1 MSKKKIA
8 IIGIAILIFSLSI
21 GIASRFLKNE
31 VKALDLPVEGKTYTV
46 GIGGGTNYSYLFD
59 PYLYCI
65 EHGYEYS
72 RGTYKCTEVTTIN
85 DIANSARVGYAVA
98 YQETGKRA
106 VEIDAVQ
113 NLVWKYAKENNAFGS
128 GDRQSKGES
137 IFEPGYADVNSW
149 NNNWSYIN
157 NNFIYSTDRSYIPE
171 LANRSTA
178 WNYYSKEREKYIKY
192 NEFGELSATI
202 AVNDHNNTQNNI
214 FKISPEEGKTIEI
227 IGGKMGPFVIQ
238 YPNCSING
246 VDYIYGNVTISIGGE
261 TVNSSNIVD
270 ANGNSIAKSMKTNK
284 EENIS
289 LPGSGVEFYIKVNDG
304 QKPEEVSIQYSCTY
318 FYVDKYARLVNTRGH
333 KDDQTLILIKQA
345 AKDVF
350 VGRKWK
356 VVDDSIQIQLVK
368 KGPSDEKVYAKFA
381 INLAQSKNIQ
391 IISNN
396 IIVNQPDGL
405 EDQWA
410 SIKPISKDEDM
421 VIALEEQ
428 WVTEGY
434 VKYTSP
440 IIITLN
446 FDNTQNK
453 WIVNQRV
460 IEKPKIN
467 NTTYENITVEQTET
481 GRIIVV
487 TAVNRSEENLQLN
500 LVKKGPKGENVNATF
515 SVVGIKG
522 ASIVGSSTEFT
533 SSANLI
539 FKPNKDS
546 KQIVLDLMETKTE
559 EIRGYIKYSEKF
571 SITFNYDENAKKW
584 VLASYTKPHFSDA
597 GTSVEENLVVTFNN
611 NVATITAVNRRK
623 ENLLLNLDKVGP
635 NGEAVGA
642 VFSISATNAIVNRNT
657 LDTHYT
663 SSNFA
668 SLEPIDISKPIEIT
682 LTETSADGQ
691 YIVYNNSLK
700 FSVQYI
706 QSTKQ
711 WRIYRQNNV
720 TYTKNGV
727 TYTADIKVSV
737 VGNDIT
743 ITAENDIITVKP
755 RGLSGIVWL
764 DGQRGLKPVQSAN
777 GNREAD
783 EKTVQGVIVEL
794 CYKYVPLSETT
805 KGGKK
810 REDYSGHI
818 QDQFDELH
826 VDRSTTTAKD
836 GTFSFDNIGTL
847 KSTESLWNNHEY
859 QKPVYSWEP
868 KNEQCTHI
876 AKKCV
881 HTSCTAECF
890 RHVSAGGI
898 CRGDIGYCD
907 HDCGKAGNSP
917 SGCYQRVCKHDEH
930 TAACIGIICGN
941 EKHEHTAACYGLTCD
956 HKDGHLDS
964 CYKYECTHSHANG
977 CSDNHHDWYHSIDNG
992 GDVVCYLKKTRI
1004 TIKNPG
1010 GVHHDC
1016 DDPDSY
1022 YSKDSYPCYYCPQ
1035 SCQDTVGVQWCIRFT
1050 YDGVNYIATAADYGY
1065 DSPWASS
1072 VDSDAR
1078 EDGRDEF
1085 NRKFQTINSGSNI
1098 SYRYENNNTVAK
1110 FNPGYTEVNSSF
1122 TYVRAGKANSNYEM
1136 AALTKWVNSDVM
1148 INQMNNG
1155 CIGFGLVKRGVD
1167 LATVTDIY
1175 KARVYI
1181 NGEEQIYSY
1190 NDIANLGKD
1199 SNGNP
1204 IIDKL
1209 QNVNVTYNLY
1219 LYNSDY
1225 NYRIGDYELGAA
1237 KNDILVTKKNGAED
1251 ELQDEREADGDLSV
1265 QVMYQVLLNNQ
1276 SAADARINQIAYYF
1290 DRNYDLDSVRTS
1302 DGTGLSYSGLTLE
1315 TVNGVTY
1322 NKVIINTSSFANFN
1336 STTNQRVIYLQFTVK
1351 KDNNK
1356 IPLTTYK
1363 NWVEITEYYTPDG
1376 LIDCDSKPGNIKD
1389 GHFEDDSDDA
1399 PGLEIKL
1406 NNEQR
1411 IVSGF
1416 VFEDGKPFVEAAYNV
1431 GNGVYDNG
1439 EGKINGVIVQLIE
1452 IKKTTIGNTTLNLE
1466 YIWQE
1471 TVSGSNTVKYLSA
1484 DGQSQ
1489 GTYGVSNGTG
1499 EYTFNKDIIP
1509 GKYIIR
1515 FIYGDGTYFDT
1526 TIDGTATSQTQKESI
1541 MKYNGQDYKS
1551 TIDIGYKEENFE
1563 SIPYS
1568 SNASKARDNE
1578 ARRLEEMAYANT
1590 ITVATKGNI
1599 DTIDS
1604 KEKLDKTWMCA
1615 DSSILSLEVSKN
1627 NANSNGGT
1635 ITAGDYPGD
1644 YLVRDVKFGL
1654 VERLRA
1660 LITVEKHIT
1669 SLRIDNNIAD
1679 AIANWTNIDNALN
1692 DSSNT
1697 LILGAN
1703 TGAKKVV
1710 ADITNKNR
1718 NNRGMWKVEAEID
1731 KLAGEGLYITY
1742 GYRVRN
1748 LGDAEYVGQD
1758 LINELKSKTY
1768 DQIANESYNAFYNG
1782 TSNIGKYLGSAYYS
1796 GNPEEEGN
1804 IKVGTSFQVE
1814 DYFENTKTNPLELD
1828 TSSDFKPATPD
1839 IADKDIW
1846 TWVKTSETTGYADAG
1861 KENVKI
1867 NITANVL
1874 TLRAGDTAYLEQ
1886 KVFNKSLDSTSGIK
1900 DFTYRSYVA
1909 QAIYRQDGKPIVSG
1923 SGTLCK
1929 GMKLSNLE
1937 KVQSYADLVSV
1948 PLLELAPERDENLA
1962 ETVLITMPTGETQ
1975 EIQKDNNT
1983 TVIIIASI
1991 IGLGIITAG
2000 IVVIKKYVVK

>member
-21 GIASRFLKNE
+21 GIASRLVKNE
-31 VKALDLPVEGKTYTV
+31 VKASDLPTQGKNYTV
-46 GIGGGTNYSYLFD
+46 GIGGGTDYSYLYD

-113 NLVWKYAKENNAFGS
+113 NLVWKYAKENNAFDS
-128 GDRQSKGES
+128 SDRQSKNES

-178 WNYYSKEREKYIKY
+178 WNYYCKEREKYIKY

-202 AVNDHNNTQNNI
+202 AVNDQNNTQNNI
-214 FKISPEEGKTIEI
+214 FKISPDEGTTIEVI
-227 IGGKMGPFVIQ
+227 DGKMGPFKIQ

-333 KDDQTLILIKQA
+333 KDDQTLILIKPA
-345 AKDVF
+345 GKDVF

-356 VVDDSIQIQLVK
+356 VVDDSIQIQLIK
-368 KGPSDEKVYAKFA
+368 KGPSEEIIDARFTVNLEKS
-381 INLAQSKNIQ
+381 QNIQ
-391 IISNN
+391 IISSS
-396 IIVNQPDGL
+396 IIANTQDKGA
-405 EDQWA
+405 A
-410 SIKPISKDEDM
+410 SIKPINKDEDI

-428 WVTEGY
+428 ETAKGY
-434 VKYTSP
+434 VKYESP
-440 IIITLN
+440 ILVTLK
-446 FDNTQNK
+446 FNTENNK
-453 WIVNQRV
+453 WKITN
-460 IEKPKIN
+460 IEKPTYNNGQEENLIIDQDSTGKIM
-467 NTTYENITVEQTET
+467 
-481 GRIIVV
+481 VV

-515 SVVGIKG
+515 SIVGING
-522 ASIVGSSTEFT
+522 ASIVGSSSEVI

-559 EIRGYIKYSEKF
+559 EDKGYIKYSEKF
-571 SITFNYDENAKKW
+571 SITFNYDETAKKW

-635 NGEAVGA
+635 NGEDVGA

-682 LTETSADGQ
+682 LTEMSADGQ
-691 YIVYNNSLK
+691 YIVYNNPLR

-711 WRIYRQNNV
+711 WRIYGQNNV

-727 TYTADIKVSV
+727 TYTADIKLSV

-818 QDQFDELH
+818 QGQFDELH

-847 KSTESLWNNHEY
+847 KSTESLWNNHAY
-859 QKPVYSWEP
+859 QKPSDKYTSSDAM
-868 KNEQCTHI
+868 NERCYNVVN
-876 AKKCV
+876 KCIHNYV
-881 HTSCTAECF
+881 ESCFYHSNCPPE
-890 RHVSAGGI
+890 
-898 CRGDIGYCD
+898 GDAAYCD
-907 HDCGKAGNSP
+907 HSCGTPGNSP
-917 SGCYQRVCKHDEH
+917 NGCYRLDCQ
-930 TAACIGIICGN
+930 
-941 EKHEHTAACYGLTCD
+941 HEHNDQCKEVRCTNKEHKKDTDHTDNCYILTCY
-956 HKDGHLDS
+956 HKNGHVDS

-977 CSDNHHDWYHSIDNG
+977 CSDNHHSYTHSPDYPGASPN
-992 GDVVCYLKKTRI
+992 DVSCYKAKLY
-1004 TIKNPG
+1004 N
-1010 GVHHDC
+1010 GVHHSC
-1016 DDPDSY
+1016 TDPATCQNSND
-1022 YSKDSYPCYYCPQ
+1022 YPCYYCPD

-1050 YDGVNYIATAADYGY
+1050 YDGVNYIATDAYGY

-1085 NRKFQTINSGSNI
+1085 NSKFQTINSGSNI

-1110 FNPGYTEVNSSF
+1110 FNPGYNEVNSSF

-1148 INQMNNG
+1148 MNQMNNG

-1276 SAADARINQIAYYF
+1276 SAADATINQIAYYF

-1336 STTNQRVIYLQFTVK
+1336 STTNQKIIYLQFTVK

-1471 TVSGSNTVKYLSA
+1471 TVSGSNKVKYLSA

-1499 EYTFNKDIIP
+1499 EYTFNQDIIP

-1526 TIDGTATSQTQKESI
+1526 TIDGTATSQAQKESI

-1627 NANSNGGT
+1627 NSNSNGGT

-1703 TGAKKVV
+1703 TGIKKVV

-1782 TSNIGKYLGSAYYS
+1782 TSSIGKYLGSAYYS

-1867 NITANVL
+1867 NITTNVL

-1975 EIQKDNNT
+1975 EIQKDNNA

>member
-1 MSKKKIA
+1 MSKKKIIAIGIVSA
-8 IIGIAILIFSLSI
+8 IILLAMGIIAGISHNSVKGLSMPENGKRYVL
-21 GIASRFLKNE
+21 GIHTQSSNMYNFLVDKN
-31 VKALDLPVEGKTYTV
+31 
-46 GIGGGTNYSYLFD
+46 
-59 PYLYCI
+59 LYCA
-65 EHGYEYS
+65 EHGKFYIKGYYDATVHSFTDKNVEA
-72 RGTYKCTEVTTIN
+72 KV
-85 DIANSARVGYAVA
+85 AYAVLH
-98 YQETGKRA
+98 QENSERSI
-106 VEIDAVQ
+106 EFDAVQ
-113 NLVWKYAKENNAFGS
+113 NLIWKYSNENQAFGIELENIYSMRPTFEQDLSNDSFSFKDSHYVCNVDKYVFDINDPAAVRAYYEKEKAKYERLVVLAELAPATATIKDPANMTADRKIEDIDGKYGPFTIEYPQSEINGKNYMLGDIKILINGTEVAKEN
-128 GDRQSKGES
+128 
-137 IFEPGYADVNSW
+137 IVNKDGAP
-149 NNNWSYIN
+149 IN
-157 NNFIYSTDRSYIPE
+157 NSIENDDGKIV
-171 LANRSTA
+171 
-178 WNYYSKEREKYIKY
+178 NYPKS
-192 NEFGELSATI
+192 GE
-202 AVNDHNNTQNNI
+202 
-214 FKISPEEGKTIEI
+214 
-227 IGGKMGPFVIQ
+227 
-238 YPNCSING
+238 
-246 VDYIYGNVTISIGGE
+246 
-261 TVNSSNIVD
+261 
-270 ANGNSIAKSMKTNK
+270 
-284 EENIS
+284 
-289 LPGSGVEFYIKVNDG
+289 EFYIKTDLKDAKITLKYSGFKYSATYAKLIRNADAVKGWGD
-304 QKPEEVSIQYSCTY
+304 EWETDRLIQTFVYIKAY
-318 FYVDKYARLVNTRGH
+318 KNPYDIEKEY
-333 KDDQTLILIKQA
+333 TLT
-345 AKDVF
+345 DSN
-350 VGRKWK
+350 
-356 VVDDSIQIQLVK
+356 SIQIQLVK

-381 INLAQSKNIQ
+381 VNLAQSKNIQ
-391 IISNN
+391 IVSNN

-410 SIKPISKDEDM
+410 SIKPINKDEDM

-440 IIITLN
+440 IIITLK
-446 FDNTQNK
+446 FDKTKNK
-453 WIVNQRV
+453 WIVDQTS

-467 NTTYENITVEQTET
+467 DTTYENIKVEQDAT

-487 TAVNRSEENLQLN
+487 TAVNRREDDLQIQ
-500 LVKKGPKGENVNATF
+500 LVKKGPKGENVDATF
-515 SVVGIKG
+515 SIVGINGATVVGNNT
-522 ASIVGSSTEFT
+522 SITP
-533 SSANLI
+533 SAKLTL
-539 FKPNKDS
+539 KPNKDS

-559 EIRGYIKYSEKF
+559 EDKGYIKYSEKF

-635 NGEAVGA
+635 NGEDVGA
-642 VFSISATNAIVNRNT
+642 VFSISATNAIINRSS

-682 LTETSADGQ
+682 LTEISADGQ
-691 YIVYNNSLK
+691 YIVYNNPLR

-711 WRIYRQNNV
+711 WRIYGQNNV

-727 TYTADIKVSV
+727 TYTADIKLSV

-805 KGGKK
+805 QGGKK

-818 QDQFDELH
+818 QGQFDELH

-847 KSTESLWNNHEY
+847 KSTESLWNNHAY

-876 AKKCV
+876 AKNCV
-881 HTSCTAECF
+881 HTSCTSSCF
-890 RHVSAGGI
+890 THYSSL
-898 CRGDIGYCD
+898 CRGEEYYCD
-907 HDCGKAGNSP
+907 HDCGTPGYS
-917 SGCYQRVCKHDEH
+917 SCYTLNC
-930 TAACIGIICGN
+930 T
-941 EKHEHTAACYGLTCD
+941 HEHDDSCKKLSCTNKNHTKDED
-956 HKDGHLDS
+956 HTDS
-964 CYKYECTHSHANG
+964 CYELICYHKNGHVNSCYDWTCQHDHTYG
-977 CSDNHHDWYHSIDNG
+977 CSDNHHDWYHSVDNG
-992 GDVVCYLKKTRI
+992 GDVDCYLKN
-1004 TIKNPG
+1004 TIRTTKNPG

-1016 DDPDSY
+1016 DDPESY
-1022 YSKDSYPCYYCPQ
+1022 YSNSSYPCYYCPQ

-1050 YDGVNYIATAADYGY
+1050 YDGVNYIATADYGY

-1110 FNPGYTEVNSSF
+1110 FNPGYNEVNSSF

-1148 INQMNNG
+1148 MNQMNNG

-1336 STTNQRVIYLQFTVK
+1336 STTNQKIIYLQFTVK

-1499 EYTFNKDIIP
+1499 EYTFNQDIIP

-1526 TIDGTATSQTQKESI
+1526 TIDGTATSQAQKESI

-1627 NANSNGGT
+1627 NSNSNGGT

-1703 TGAKKVV
+1703 TGTKKVV

-1839 IADKDIW
+1839 TADKDIW

-1867 NITANVL
+1867 NITTNVL

-1929 GMKLSNLE
+1929 VMKLSNLE

-1975 EIQKDNNT
+1975 EIQKENNT
-1983 TVIIIASI
+1983 TIIVIASI

>member
-46 GIGGGTNYSYLFD
+46 GIGGGTNYSYLYD

-202 AVNDHNNTQNNI
+202 AVNDQNNTQNNI

-356 VVDDSIQIQLVK
+356 VVDDSIQIQLIK
-368 KGPSDEKVYAKFA
+368 KGPSEEIIDARFTVNLEKS
-381 INLAQSKNIQ
+381 QNIQ
-391 IISNN
+391 IISSS
-396 IIVNQPDGL
+396 IIANTQDKGA
-405 EDQWA
+405 A
-410 SIKPISKDEDM
+410 SIKPINKDEDI

-428 WVTEGY
+428 ETAKGY
-434 VKYTSP
+434 VKYESP
-440 IIITLN
+440 ILVTLK
-446 FDNTQNK
+446 FNTENNK
-453 WIVNQRV
+453 WKITN
-460 IEKPKIN
+460 IEKPTYNNGQEENLIIDQDSTGKIM
-467 NTTYENITVEQTET
+467 
-481 GRIIVV
+481 VV

-515 SVVGIKG
+515 SIVGING
-522 ASIVGSSTEFT
+522 ASIVGSSSEVI

-559 EIRGYIKYSEKF
+559 EDKGYIKYSEKF
-571 SITFNYDENAKKW
+571 SITFNYDETAKKW
-584 VLASYTKPHFSDA
+584 VLVSYTKPHFSDA

-635 NGEAVGA
+635 NGEDVGA
-642 VFSISATNAIVNRNT
+642 VFSISATNAIINRSS

-682 LTETSADGQ
+682 LTEISADGQ
-691 YIVYNNSLK
+691 YIVYNNPLR

-711 WRIYRQNNV
+711 WRIYGQNNV

-727 TYTADIKVSV
+727 TYTADIKLSV

-805 KGGKK
+805 QGGKK

-818 QDQFDELH
+818 QGQFDELH

-847 KSTESLWNNHEY
+847 KSTESLWNNHAY

-876 AKKCV
+876 AKNCV
-881 HTSCTAECF
+881 HTSCTSSCF
-890 RHVSAGGI
+890 THYSSL
-898 CRGDIGYCD
+898 CRGEEYYCD
-907 HDCGKAGNSP
+907 HDCGEAGNSP

-930 TAACIGIICGN
+930 TDACIGIICGN
-941 EKHEHTAACYGLTCD
+941 EKHEHTAACYGFTCD
-956 HKDGHLDS
+956 HKDGHVSS

-977 CSDNHHDWYHSIDNG
+977 CSDNHHDWYHSVDNG
-992 GDVVCYLKKTRI
+992 GDVVCYLKKTKI
-1004 TIKNPG
+1004 TTKNPG

-1016 DDPDSY
+1016 DDPKSY
-1022 YSKDSYPCYYCPQ
+1022 YSNSSYPCYYCPQ

-1050 YDGVNYIATAADYGY
+1050 YDGVNYIATADYGY

-1148 INQMNNG
+1148 MNQMNNG

-1276 SAADARINQIAYYF
+1276 SAADATINQIAYYF

-1322 NKVIINTSSFANFN
+1322 NKVIIYTSSFANFN
-1336 STTNQRVIYLQFTVK
+1336 STTNQKIIYLQFTVK

-1363 NWVEITEYYTPDG
+1363 NWVEITEYSTPDG

-1499 EYTFNKDIIP
+1499 EYTFNQDIIP

-1526 TIDGTATSQTQKESI
+1526 TIDGTATSQAQKESI

-1627 NANSNGGT
+1627 NSNSNGGT

-1703 TGAKKVV
+1703 TGTKKVV

-1782 TSNIGKYLGSAYYS
+1782 TSSIGKYLGSAYYS

-1867 NITANVL
+1867 NITTNVL